1 MNSITCNFVAKLFAV
16 PLLALFFTAVFP
28 TTLYSQDIQ
37 PSCDMC
43 EAELITAGEISQYI
57 EAAMLTGLTD
67 QQVRSVDVGKT
78 NVQVALAHRGAQTQ
92 AGPRSVASHD
102 LVTEVY
108 VVLSGSATNRS
119 GPMLIDPERRPPDY
133 RAVMYL
139 NGPGTNS
146 LDIEN
151 STTVE
156 LKAGDVY
163 IIPAGTGHQF
173 TRIDDH
179 ISYIMIRID
188 PDKVVPLMD
197 AGASRAYLAETLE

>member
-1 MNSITCNFVAKLFAV
+1 
-16 PLLALFFTAVFP
+16 
-28 TTLYSQDIQ
+28 
-37 PSCDMC
+37 
-43 EAELITAGEISQYI
+43 
-57 EAAMLTGLTD
+57 ML
-67 QQVRSVDVGKT
+67 V
-78 NVQVALAHRGAQTQ
+78 
-92 AGPRSVASHD
+92 
-102 LVTEVY
+102 
-108 VVLSGSATNRS
+108 
-119 GPMLIDPERRPPDY
+119 DPERRPADY

-151 STTVE
+151 STIVN

-173 TRIDDH
+173 TVIEDH
-179 ISYIMIRID
+179 ITYIMIRID

>member
-1 MNSITCNFVAKLFAV
+1 MKRITCNLVARTLAIPV
-16 PLLALFFTAVFP
+16 IALFITP
-28 TTLYSQDIQ
+28 LYAQDIQ
-37 PSCDMC
+37 PSCEMC
-43 EAELITAGEISQYI
+43 EADLISAEEISQYI

-78 NVQVALAHRGAQTQ
+78 NVQLALAHRGAQTE
-92 AGPRSVASHD
+92 AGPRSVAAHD

-108 VVLSGSATNRS
+108 VVLSGSGTNRS
-119 GPMLIDPERRPPDY
+119 GPMLVDPERRPPDN
-133 RAVMYL
+133 RAVMTL

-151 STTVE
+151 STSVE

-179 ISYIMIRID
+179 ISYLMVRLD

>member
-1 MNSITCNFVAKLFAV
+1 MIRFIYKHVAKLFAISLLSLLSSLSS
-16 PLLALFFTAVFP
+16 PLF
-28 TTLYSQDIQ
+28 SQEIE

-43 EAELITAGEISQYI
+43 ESDLISAEEISQYI

-78 NVQVALAHRGAQTQ
+78 NVQVALAHRGAQTE

-119 GPMLIDPERRPPDY
+119 GPMLVDPERRPADY

-156 LKAGDVY
+156 LNAGDVY

-173 TRIDDH
+173 TYIDDH

-197 AGASRAYLAETLE
+197 AGASRAYLAETLD

>member
-1 MNSITCNFVAKLFAV
+1 MNRFTYQPIAKLFTV
-16 PLLALFFTAVFP
+16 SLLTLLSSSLLA
-28 TTLYSQDIQ
+28 QDVQ

-43 EAELITAGEISQYI
+43 EAELISTEEISQYI

-78 NVQVALAHRGAQTQ
+78 NVQLAVAHRPAQAQ
-92 AGPRSVASHD
+92 AGPRSVAAHD

-119 GPMLIDPERRPPDY
+119 GPMLVDPERRPADY

-151 STTVE
+151 STTVN

-173 TRIDDH
+173 TVIEDH
-179 ISYIMIRID
+179 ITYIMIRID

-197 AGASRAYLAETLE
+197 AGASRAYLAETLD